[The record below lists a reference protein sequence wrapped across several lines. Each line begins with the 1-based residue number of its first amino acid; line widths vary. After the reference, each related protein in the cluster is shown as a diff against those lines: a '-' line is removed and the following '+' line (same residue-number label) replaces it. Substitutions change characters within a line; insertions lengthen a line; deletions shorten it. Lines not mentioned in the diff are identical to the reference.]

1 MNPRSKLL
9 RLTIGVSALLVF
21 LFFQGAST
29 DACSVCATDLLEDF
43 GWIKVTNI
51 SPYFI
56 MVSAISLDQ
65 KSYAGAQSYEYT
77 VRNDPPYIKFDV
89 PTGDYMVM
97 AFRIH
102 PVDKSLK
109 YIDSYFA
116 RVKTGD
122 IAEITVNTPMAF

>member
-21 LFFQGAST
+21 VFFQGSSE
-29 DACSVCATDLLEDF
+29 DKCSVCATDLLESF
-43 GWIKVTNI
+43 GWIKVTNA

-56 MVSAISLDQ
+56 MVTAISLDQ
-65 KSYAGAQSYEYT
+65 KNYAGAQSYEYT

-102 PVDKSLK
+102 PVDKTLK
-109 YIDSYFA
+109 YIDSYYSS
-116 RVKTGD
+116 VKTGD
-122 IAEITVNTPMAF
+122 IVEITVNTPLAF